1 MKQRVVV
8 TGLGIV
14 SPLGN
19 DVNTFWDRLLSGQS
33 GITKIESFDAGRPAA
48 RIAGKVKEFDPGPF
62 VSKKD
67 LRKMDLFTQYAM
79 VAAGR
84 ALEDAKLNVLED
96 TDPERV
102 GTFVGSYFGGVKT
115 WEEHMDIIFEKG
127 PTRVSPYIIPMMMVN
142 AATGAISILCGA
154 KGTNSAAVTG
164 CASGTNSIGDS
175 FRVIQRGDADVM
187 ICGGTEAAIT
197 EPILA
202 GFESLGMLAADND
215 LPERASRPFA
225 ADRKGMV
232 IGEGAGMLVLESLEH
247 AQKRGAHIYAEVVGY
262 GMTSDAHDMIQP
274 EPTGEAAAR
283 CMEKTLQ
290 DAGLQSQDI
299 SLIMAY
305 GIGTVQSD
313 KREARAIHQVFGE
326 RAGQV
331 PVHSSKSMLGHL
343 LGASGAVD
351 LVISALVLKHGIV
364 PPTLHA
370 DAKDEEFPLNL
381 SGEFRRTEVGAI
393 LNNTFGIGG
402 HNASL
407 ILKPYKI

>member
-1 MKQRVVV
+1 MKQRVVI

-14 SPLGN
+14 SPLGDN
-19 DVNTFWDRLLSGQS
+19 VSTFWDRLVSGQS
-33 GITKIESFDAGRPAA
+33 GVTKIESFDAGRLAA
-48 RIAGKVKEFDPGPF
+48 RIAGEVKSFERDPF
-62 VSKKD
+62 VQKKD
-67 LRKMDLFTQYAM
+67 LRKMDLFTQYAV

-84 ALEDAKLNVLED
+84 ALADAKLNVLED

-102 GTFVGSYFGGVKT
+102 GTYVGSYFGGVKT
-115 WEEHMDIIFEKG
+115 WEEQMDIIFEKG
-127 PTRVSPYIIPMMMVN
+127 PTRVSPSFLPMIITN
-142 AATGAISILCGA
+142 IATGMVSITYGA
-154 KGTNSAAVTG
+154 KGPNSAAITG

-175 FRVIQRGDADVM
+175 FRLIQRGEVDVM
-187 ICGGTEAAIT
+187 ICGGAEAAVT

-215 LPERASRPFA
+215 LPERAARPFA

-232 IGEGAGMLVLESLEH
+232 IGEGAGILVLESLEH
-247 AQKRGAHIYAEVVGY
+247 AEKRGAHIYAEIVGY
-262 GMTSDAHDMIQP
+262 GMTSDAHDIIQP
-274 EPTGEAAAR
+274 EPSGEAAAR
-283 CMEKTLQ
+283 CMVKTLQ
-290 DAGLQSQDI
+290 DAGLQPQDI
-299 SLIMAY
+299 SLIVAY

-351 LVISALVLKHGIV
+351 LVISALALKHGIV
-364 PPTLHA
+364 PPTLNA

-381 SGEFRRTEVGAI
+381 PDEYRRTELGAV

-407 ILKPYKI
+407 ILKPFKI

>member
-14 SPLGN
+14 SPLGD
-19 DVNTFWDRLLSGQS
+19 DVNTFWDRLMSGQS
-33 GITKIESFDAGRPAA
+33 GITEIESFDTERLAV
-48 RIAGKVKEFDPGPF
+48 RIAGAVKEFDREPF

-67 LRKMDLFTQYAM
+67 LRKMDLYTQYAV

-84 ALEDAKLNVLED
+84 ALADAKLNVRED

-102 GTFVGSYFGGVKT
+102 GTFIGSYFGGVKT
-115 WEEHMDIIFEKG
+115 WEEQMDIIFEKG
-127 PTRVSPYIIPMMMVN
+127 PSRVSPYHVPMLITN
-142 AATGAISILCGA
+142 TATGAVSILCGS
-154 KGTNSAAVTG
+154 KGPNSAAVTG
-164 CASGTNSIGDS
+164 CASGTNSIGS
-175 FRVIQRGDADVM
+175 AFRLIQRGEADVM
-187 ICGGTEAAIT
+187 ICGGAEAAIT

-232 IGEGAGMLVLESLEH
+232 IGEGAGILVLESLEH
-247 AQKRGAHIYAEVVGY
+247 AEKRGAHIYAEIVGY

-283 CMEKTLQ
+283 CMVKTMQ
-290 DAGLQSQDI
+290 DAGLQPQDI
-299 SLIMAY
+299 SLINAY

-313 KREARAIHQVFGE
+313 KRETRAIHQVFGE

-351 LVISALVLKHGIV
+351 LVISALVLKHGII
-364 PPTLHA
+364 PPTLNA
-370 DAKDEEFPLNL
+370 DAQDEEFPLNL
-381 SGEFRRTEVGAI
+381 PGEFRRTEVGAV

-407 ILKPYKI
+407 ILKPFKI